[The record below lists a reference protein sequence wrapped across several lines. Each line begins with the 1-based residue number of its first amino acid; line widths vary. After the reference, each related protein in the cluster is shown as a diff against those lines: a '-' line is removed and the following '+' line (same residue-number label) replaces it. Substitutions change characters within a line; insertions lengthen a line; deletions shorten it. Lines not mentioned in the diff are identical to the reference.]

1 MLAWCCTML
10 TMPSMPPSWL
20 SRPAALLLLQH
31 TVESLP
37 SDGAAPQRGTHVALE
52 ALTVGLE
59 ILSGLLVERVRRI
72 GFEEEELW
80 HVSSCAC
87 PHLSIATHLESN
99 HRRVQVQHGLPV
111 LS

>member
-20 SRPAALLLLQH
+20 SRPAAFLLLEH

-52 ALTVGLE
+52 ALAVGLE
-59 ILSGLLVERVRRI
+59 IFSGLLIERVRSI
-72 GFEEEELW
+72 GFEEEELC
-80 HVSSCAC
+80 HVSICARA
-87 PHLSIATHLESN
+87 HLGITTHLEPN